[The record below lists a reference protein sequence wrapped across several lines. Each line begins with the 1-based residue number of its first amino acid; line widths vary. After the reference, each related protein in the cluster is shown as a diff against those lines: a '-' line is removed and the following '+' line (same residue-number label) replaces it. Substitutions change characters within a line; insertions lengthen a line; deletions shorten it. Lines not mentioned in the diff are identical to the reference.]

1 MIVLVF
7 ILIVQIVFS
16 FKKASYG
23 LMIYL
28 IIRLCIPN
36 AARIGDVSLNTFSLI
51 LLLVSILHTVIS
63 QYKLKYPKDQEYLRI
78 IISLISVLFILCLFA
93 EYVPLSFQIREIIQF
108 VGTELLPSIL
118 FLFIIRT
125 NEETLLAVY
134 VIIGCALFTAIYGL
148 FTFVANINPLYDLF
162 ETEGNLLENE
172 LVRGGI
178 EGMAVGIYNDSI
190 YLSLVSLLLITFL
203 FNKFDFIK
211 NKKILSITIFLLIA
225 NLLFTTKRSALLSL
239 IIFFI
244 ILFFDEKYQKVV
256 LKLFCFGIMLIVL
269 LTISFSEFTGLSNIL
284 LSVLF
289 FWDDKVQ
296 NNLDM
301 GGSSNELR
309 YTQLLS
315 IINIIKADGMLQG
328 LGYGF
333 SRYYYTKVYDVEIYG
348 HDPDFAGFES
358 FAFKVLSAS
367 GIIGFI
373 IWVRSFYKLKLYMTS
388 RFKVEKC
395 YAWAFILSYL
405 IAILMT
411 DTSGSMFLFFV
422 LVVLNQKLY
431 SGRLK

>member
-36 AARIGDVSLNTFSLI
+36 AARIGEVSLNTFSLI
-51 LLLVSILHTVIS
+51 LLLVSIFHTVIS
-63 QYKLKYPKDQEYLRI
+63 QYKLKHQKDQEYLRI
-78 IISLISVLFILCLFA
+78 IISLVSVLFILCLFA

-118 FLFIIRT
+118 FLFLIRT
-125 NEETLLAVY
+125 DRETLLAVY
-134 VIIGCALFTAIYGL
+134 VVIGCALFTAIYGL
-148 FTFVANINPLYDLF
+148 FTFIANVNPIYDLF
-162 ETEGNLLENE
+162 EAEGNLLENE
-172 LVRGGI
+172 LVRGGM
-178 EGMAVGIYNDSI
+178 EGMAVGVYNDSI

-211 NKKILSITIFLLIA
+211 NKKILSITIFLLMA
-225 NLLFTTKRSALLSL
+225 NLFITTKRSALLSL
-239 IIFFI
+239 IVFFI
-244 ILFFDEKYQKVV
+244 ILFFDKKYQRKV
-256 LKLFCFGIMLIVL
+256 LKLFSFGIMLIIL
-269 LTISFSEFTGLSNIL
+269 LTISFSEFTGLSNML

-309 YTQLLS
+309 YMQLLS
-315 IINIIKADGMLQG
+315 IINIIKTDMLQG

-333 SRYYYTKVYDVEIYG
+333 SHYYYIKVYDVEIYG

-388 RFKVEKC
+388 RFKAEKC
-395 YAWAFILSYL
+395 YASAFILSYL

-411 DTSGSMFLFFV
+411 DISGSMFLFFI

-431 SGRLK
+431 SVD